1 MNIPNN
7 IILGKKAIP
16 MTADGEIIFP
26 GMSVYVIE
34 PFCIEKVRKATI
46 YCVLRDSDSSKKY
59 PDYYCVLEEERYCNG
74 EGYWDDG
81 NTEYVSRVYVDYN
94 KAMERIKLIESDH
107 EYLMNM
113 L

>member
-16 MTADGEIIFP
+16 MTADGEII
-26 GMSVYVIE
+26 
-34 PFCIEKVRKATI
+34 
-46 YCVLRDSDSSKKY
+46 SSKNY

-94 KAMERIKLIESDH
+94 KAMERVKLIKSDH
-107 EYLMNM
+107 E
-113 L
+113 